1 MEQQKITPTAK
12 ISRNCFKTDESQKVH
27 FKTDHGIDLKNFK
40 LITCQKFSLHLQCSV
55 VLIKPLDLITGHY
68 DKKIVFS
75 ETLGMG

>member
-12 ISRNCFKTDESQKVH
+12 IFRNCFKTDKSQKVH

-40 LITCQKFSLHLQCSV
+40 LITCQKFSLSLQCSV